1 MNYHGRAPQVTST
14 QKGKICAPVEC
25 SFTLAEPR
33 QDVPT
38 DFDNSWDEWEG
49 DIKKYIYCSLYFSI
63 FLLAPMEHYE

>member
-14 QKGKICAPVEC
+14 QKGKKLIICAPVEC

-38 DFDNSWDEWEG
+38 DFDDSWDEWEG
-49 DIKKYIYCSLYFSI
+49 DIKKIY
-63 FLLAPMEHYE
+63 LL